1 MTLERVA
8 YVGLGTIGSMMATSA
23 ARKGYEV
30 RAFDLERA
38 RLDPLTSHGVIP
50 VSSAADAAA
59 ASELIGVIVPSDD
72 DVKAAVLG
80 TNGVL
85 EGAAAGSV
93 IALHSTITPE
103 TVLQIGEAAGKK
115 GVSVVDAPVT
125 RGVVG
130 TENQMF
136 LYMVGGEEEAVR
148 FCEPAFSAS
157 GARIIHVGPLGSG
170 AAMKLIQ
177 QAVLAMSKLAAFE
190 GYRLADKLGLSL
202 ERASEVLVEQYRSS
216 GTWLSGV
223 KDGGAAS
230 VLLGGPDMR
239 SVELAQAAGQEVD
252 QQSVP
257 LALAYE
263 AMKQNRPSSH

>member
-1 MTLERVA
+1 
-8 YVGLGTIGSMMATSA
+8 
-23 ARKGYEV
+23 
-30 RAFDLERA
+30 
-38 RLDPLTSHGVIP
+38 
-50 VSSAADAAA
+50 
-59 ASELIGVIVPSDD
+59 
-72 DVKAAVLG
+72 
-80 TNGVL
+80 
-85 EGAAAGSV
+85 
-93 IALHSTITPE
+93 
-103 TVLQIGEAAGKK
+103 
-115 GVSVVDAPVT
+115 
-125 RGVVG
+125 
-130 TENQMF
+130 
-136 LYMVGGEEEAVR
+136 
-148 FCEPAFSAS
+148 
-157 GARIIHVGPLGSG
+157 
-170 AAMKLIQ
+170 MKLIQ